1 MVKELGQYECSSEW
15 HNVSR
20 KLPYEYQFQQN
31 KLTNL
36 DYYIYMGMDGGA
48 MGTYDAYSQCVP
60 LCVTFDGFHKS
71 IPDLDYIFD
80 NKEGFFTELTKI
92 ITKHKR
98 RLDYFAFH
106 TPLNYVKWLID
117 VWEGKVENRIT
128 DEDKKCL
135 SFHNIVDKKRSQ
147 YYNLSF
153 SRFKIYL
160 SAFIH
165 RYVIKQS
172 LK

>member
-1 MVKELGQYECSSEW
+1 M
-15 HNVSR
+15 
-20 KLPYEYQFQQN
+20 
-31 KLTNL
+31 
-36 DYYIYMGMDGGA
+36 
-48 MGTYDAYSQCVP
+48 
-60 LCVTFDGFHKS
+60 
-71 IPDLDYIFD
+71 
-80 NKEGFFTELTKI
+80 TKI